1 MNHPTEYAYV
11 MNTRPLPLEPNPMPA
26 YTCGLVIKVR
36 LDAPAG
42 QPIAT
47 LTANNDR
54 YVAPIYRDG
63 EGGPDAARWSDFVD
77 PNTAP
82 LVLIPCSADDYDD
95 SLGCLWPAL
104 WEGPGFLVG
113 EPWTHKNGREAFRGY
128 FRIDG
133 QHYRGSSPLTKA
145 EFRALTPATL
155 AEAIARGAVA

>member
-63 EGGPDAARWSDFVD
+63 EGGPDAAEAWERRALALAEHLH
-77 PNTAP
+77 PQ
-82 LVLIPCSADDYDD
+82 ID
-95 SLGCLWPAL
+95 SLPPAVVAVL
-104 WEGPGFLVG
+104 
-113 EPWTHKNGREAFRGY
+113 REILG
-128 FRIDG
+128 
-133 QHYRGSSPLTKA
+133 
-145 EFRALTPATL
+145 
-155 AEAIARGAVA
+155 